1 MPTGYDKQ
9 ILQLVFRERSF
20 PALFTLGLRLLSPDA
35 DGFDGGCGRTN
46 GMSSLCSVP
55 SVHVLLFLR
64 DSIFHITKQQSLLQN
79 KLRLTA
85 IIFYNQQASRNPH
98 YEYLLSKKS
107 QHP

>member
-79 KLRLTA
+79 KLRIDSNHFLQSTSL
-85 IIFYNQQASRNPH
+85 YKPT
-98 YEYLLSKKS
+98 L
-107 QHP
+107 